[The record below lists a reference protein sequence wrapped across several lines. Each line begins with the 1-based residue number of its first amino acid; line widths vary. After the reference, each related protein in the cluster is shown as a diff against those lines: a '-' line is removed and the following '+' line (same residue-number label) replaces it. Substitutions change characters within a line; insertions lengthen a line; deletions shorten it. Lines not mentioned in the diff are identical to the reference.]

1 MMKRVISLALC
12 LLMVLSVFAGC
23 AKKDESDKG
32 AYVTMY
38 LTDPI
43 YNFDPAFAYNNE
55 AALKIVSLMFDTLFV
70 LDDNGKVKKSLAKDY
85 DMSYNAKDDV
95 YEMIITLNET
105 CWSDGMPVR
114 AENVLSAWQRILDPS
129 NSFEAAVLLYDIQN
143 AREAKEGKAGVSVD
157 DVGISAVNETQLKIT
172 FDEEIDEERFLLNLT
187 SYALAP
193 IRDDV
198 ISQAVDP
205 IDWAKSPTIFLASG
219 PFKLKEVSYDEENA
233 GLVLERNMY
242 YYRDT
247 ADDALDKSV
256 TPYRL
261 IVDYTMSDEEIMQ
274 AYSNGELFYVGNIP
288 LSVRGNWKAEA
299 EITDAMSTH
308 SYILNENALIAKN
321 GSEEG
326 ELLFANADVR
336 KALSLAIDR
345 EAIAEAI
352 VFAKAATGLVP
363 YGVFD
368 QTSKK
373 DLFREVGSDLLATS
387 ANISEANKLL
397 ADAGVTASDYS
408 FAITVPSYDD
418 VHMEIAKMV
427 EASWKELGFQ
437 VTINALGVIDNDDI
451 DKTTEEVI
459 PGIKD
464 DLFAEALNN
473 ETFEVIAIDYTA
485 LSADAFSVLAPFAKH
500 FTGNAYI
507 KSDAV
512 TGQVLSEGVTAHR
525 SGFDN
530 EEYNTLIEDAF
541 AATSAKDRA
550 GLLHD
555 AEELLM
561 EQLPIIP
568 IVFNQ
573 NAILVHENLS
583 KVSFSYYGAPQM
595 AKMKLK
601 NYELYIPESTK

>member
-12 LLMVLSVFAGC
+12 LLMILSVFAGC
-23 AKKDESDKG
+23 AKKEESDKG

-38 LTDPI
+38 LTDPV
-43 YNFDPAFAYNNE
+43 YNFDPAYAYNNE

-70 LDDNGKVKKSLAKDY
+70 LDENGKVKKSLAKDY
-85 DMSYNAKDDV
+85 DMEYNEKDDV
-95 YEMIITLNET
+95 YEMIITINDT

-114 AENVLSAWQRILDPS
+114 AEDVLSAWQRILDPS
-129 NSFEAAVLLYDIQN
+129 NSFDAAVLLYDIKN
-143 AREAKEGKAGVSVD
+143 ARNAKEGKAGVSID

-172 FDEEIDEERFLLNLT
+172 FEEEIDEERFLLNLT

-198 ISQAVDP
+198 VSQATDP

-219 PFKLKEVSYDEENA
+219 PFKLKEVSYEPENA

-247 ADDALDKSV
+247 KDDALDKSV

-261 IVDYTMSDEEIMQ
+261 IIDYTMSDEEIMQ
-274 AYSNGELFYVGNIP
+274 AYSNGELFYVGDIP
-288 LSVRGNWKAEA
+288 LSVRGNWTEEA
-299 EITDAMSTH
+299 EIVDAMSTH
-308 SYILNENALIAKN
+308 SYILNETALIQKA

-326 ELLFANADVR
+326 EALFANADVR
-336 KALSLAIDR
+336 KVLSLAIDR
-345 EAIAEAI
+345 EAIADAI

-368 QTSKK
+368 KDSKK
-373 DLFREVGSDLLATS
+373 DLFREVGGDLLATS
-387 ANISEANKLL
+387 ADVSAASKLL
-397 ADAGVTASDYS
+397 SDAGITASDYS
-408 FAITVPSYDD
+408 FSITVPIYDE

-427 EASWKELGFQ
+427 EASWKALGFQ
-437 VTINALGVIDNDDI
+437 VTINALDVIDNDDK
-451 DKTTEEVI
+451 DKTTDEVI
-459 PGIKD
+459 AGIKD

-473 ETFEVIAIDYTA
+473 GEFEVIAVDYTA

-500 FTGNAYI
+500 FTGNAFI

-530 EEYNTLIEDAF
+530 EEYNKLIWHLPTL
-541 AATSAKDRA
+541 T
-550 GLLHD
+550 
-555 AEELLM
+555 
-561 EQLPIIP
+561 
-568 IVFNQ
+568 
-573 NAILVHENLS
+573 
-583 KVSFSYYGAPQM
+583 
-595 AKMKLK
+595 K
-601 NYELYIPESTK
+601 NK